1 MAGVDMMEERLIA
14 SGFALS
20 ARWELQANSR
30 VRLIGEPPK
39 QPGIYAFAVDG
50 EVCYVGSARAGIAKR
65 LRPYEITKNKT
76 RPAYRIRTSIRKAL
90 KSGSEVTVLT
100 FVVLK
105 PIQWKGLPV
114 DLILGIETGL
124 IHELDP
130 QWNLR
135 ERGASRKQKGSEI
148 SN

>member
-1 MAGVDMMEERLIA
+1 MAKRLTA

-20 ARWELQANSR
+20 ARWELRGKLR
-30 VRLIGEPPK
+30 VQLSDKPPK
-39 QPGIYAFAVDG
+39 QPGVYAFAVDG
-50 EVCYVGSARAGIAKR
+50 EVCYVGSAKHGIAKR
-65 LRPYEITKNKT
+65 LRRLEINKDKKSL
-76 RPAYRIRTSIRKAL
+76 AYRLRTLIRKAL